1 MNSAYIKFIKLL
13 DSVEEFRLLDP
24 HEYYIVRHL
33 LSIWD
38 NGRGVVRVK
47 DLLSLSQVGSPSMM
61 HRKVGNLRRKNFLKA
76 VNDPGDARIKILV
89 PSLKFQRVIQKLDE
103 NIHSAARST
112 PPRFKSQR

>member
-13 DSVEEFRLLDP
+13 DSVEEFRLMDP

-33 LSIWD
+33 LSLWD

-47 DLLSLSQVGSPSMM
+47 DLLSLSHVGSPSMV
-61 HRKVGNLRRKNFLKA
+61 HRKVSNLRRKNFLKA

-89 PSLKFQRVIQKLDE
+89 PSLKLQRVIQKLDE
-103 NIHSAARST
+103 NIHSAAGST
-112 PPRFKSQR
+112 PPRFKSQH